1 MENNMVSLN
10 ISNDMLSPVIE
21 GHVKAMMT
29 EALGG
34 KDAII
39 DKIISQVLK
48 TRVGSDGKPST
59 YSNNKTYFEWLLK
72 DELTKSVK
80 ELISEEVRLKAGNIK
95 TAIKKQMKSEV
106 GASKIADALINGL
119 SDTLQN
125 SWSSEFNIEIYPK
138 KD

>member
-1 MENNMVSLN
+1 MENLVSLN
-10 ISNDMLSPVIE
+10 ISKEMLNPIID
-21 GHVKAMMT
+21 GHVKAMMA

-39 DKIISQVLK
+39 DKIISQVLN

-72 DELTKSVK
+72 DEITKSVK
-80 ELISEEVRLKAGNIK
+80 DLIQEEVRSKASSIK
-95 TAIKKQMKSEV
+95 AAIKKQMKSEA
-106 GASKIADALINGL
+106 GSSKIADALINGL
-119 SDTLQN
+119 SGTLEN
-125 SWSSEFNIEIYPK
+125 SWTSDFSIEIHPS